1 MGVEYKDYYRILGVD
16 KRADDREVKAAF
28 RRMARRYHPDVNP
41 EDAAAE
47 GRFKDISEAYEV
59 LGDPEKRRRYDALG
73 PLNWA
78 RSMGAATRGTTTGAG
93 AGGARPGQSTFD
105 FFQNVFATANARR
118 TRARRGRDLD
128 QDVTVTLE
136 EAYAGGARVFSVQGE
151 EPCERCEGSGRAPTG
166 RPCPQCAGS
175 GLVSYTR
182 KIEVKIPAGVRDG
195 SRIRIANEG
204 GAGVMGGAKGDLY
217 FRIHVRPHERFRRD
231 EDNLLLDVDVPL
243 TTLVLGGEVEVPTL
257 ARPVRM
263 KVPSATASGRQ
274 FRLARQGMPHLNGT
288 GSGGAAGTAGTA
300 GSAGTAGTAGSGDLI
315 VRVNA
320 SLPQQVS
327 DRQRRLFEELREL
340 GV

>member
-16 KRADDREVKAAF
+16 KRADDREIKAAF

-41 EDAAAE
+41 DDAAAE
-47 GRFKDISEAYEV
+47 GRFKDLNEAYEV
-59 LGDPEKRRRYDALG
+59 LGDPEKRRRYDSLG

-78 RSMGAATRGTTTGAG
+78 RATGAASRGAATTNG
-93 AGGARPGQSTFD
+93 RPGQSTFD

-118 TRARRGRDLD
+118 SRARSGRDLE
-128 QDVTVTLE
+128 QDVTVTME
-136 EAYAGGARVFSVQGE
+136 ESFVGGARVFSVQGE

-166 RPCPQCAGS
+166 RSCPQCAGS

-231 EDNLLLDVDVPL
+231 EDNLILDVDVPL
-243 TTLVLGGEVEVPTL
+243 TTLVLGGEIEVPTL

-263 KVPSATASGRQ
+263 KVPPATASGRQ
-274 FRLARQGMPHLNGT
+274 FRLARQGMPHLNG
-288 GSGGAAGTAGTA
+288 G
-300 GSAGTAGTAGSGDLI
+300 GSAGERSGDLI

-320 SLPQQVS
+320 LLPQQVG

-340 GV
+340 GM

>member
-16 KRADDREVKAAF
+16 KRADEREVKGAF

-41 EDAAAE
+41 GDATAE
-47 GRFKDISEAYEV
+47 QRFKDVNEAYEV
-59 LGDPEKRRRYDALG
+59 LGDAEKRRRYDALG

-78 RSMGAATRGTTTGAG
+78 RSMGAAAGGAG
-93 AGGARPGQSTFD
+93 AAAGARPGQSTFD

-118 TRARRGRDLD
+118 TRARRGRDLE

-136 EAYAGGARVFSVQGE
+136 EAFSGGARVFSVQGE
-151 EPCERCEGSGRAPTG
+151 EQCERCEGSGRAPTE

-182 KIEVKIPAGVRDG
+182 KIEVKIPSGVRDG

-217 FRIHVRPHERFRRD
+217 FRIHVRPHERFRRE

-243 TTLVLGGEVEVPTL
+243 TTLVLGGEIEVPTL

-263 KVPSATASGRQ
+263 KVPPATASGRQ
-274 FRLARQGMPHLNGT
+274 FRLARQGMPRL
-288 GSGGAAGTAGTA
+288 SGGASSVEAPTVGAGT
-300 GSAGTAGTAGSGDLI
+300 GDLI

-340 GV
+340 GT

>member
-16 KRADDREVKAAF
+16 KRADDREIKAAF

-41 EDAAAE
+41 GDATAE
-47 GRFKDISEAYEV
+47 QRFKDVNEAYET
-59 LGDPEKRRRYDALG
+59 LGDPDKRRRYDAVG

-78 RSMGAATRGTTTGAG
+78 RANGVGAAQRGAG
-93 AGGARPGQSTFD
+93 RPGQSTFD

-118 TRARRGRDLD
+118 SRARRGRDLE
-128 QDVTVTLE
+128 QDVTITLE
-136 EAYAGGARVFSVQGE
+136 EAYSGGARVFTVQGE
-151 EPCERCEGSGRAPTG
+151 EQCERCEGTGRAPTG

-175 GLVSYTR
+175 GLVAYTR

-231 EDNLLLDVDVPL
+231 EDNLLLDVDAPL
-243 TTLVLGGEVEVPTL
+243 TTLVLGGDVEIPTL
-257 ARPVRM
+257 NRPVRM
-263 KVPSATASGRQ
+263 KIPPATVSGRQ
-274 FRLARQGMPHLNGT
+274 FRLARQGMPHLNADGH
-288 GSGGAAGTAGTA
+288 
-300 GSAGTAGTAGSGDLI
+300 GDLL

-320 SLPQQVS
+320 LLPQQVS

-340 GV
+340 GT